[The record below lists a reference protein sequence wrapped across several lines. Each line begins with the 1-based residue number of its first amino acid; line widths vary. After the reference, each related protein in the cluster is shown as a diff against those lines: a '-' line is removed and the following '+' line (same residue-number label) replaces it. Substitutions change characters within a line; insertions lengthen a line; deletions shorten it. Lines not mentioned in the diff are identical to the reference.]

1 MPAFRAVVALT
12 LTMAVAAACQHG
24 PVLPDA
30 SDRASGLRASE
41 HSAQSS
47 DHATEQASPY
57 LGTSTRA
64 ESDGPAHGSGT
75 LTSDGESPYL
85 GTGHRSEDEAGGVIG
100 SGT

>member
-47 DHATEQASPY
+47 DYATEEASPY
-57 LGTSTRA
+57 VGSGTRA
-64 ESDGPAHGSGT
+64 EDDGPAHGTGT
-75 LTSDGESPYL
+75 LALDEESPYI